1 MEVEVEEITKAII
14 LLVRAGVFMRIAF
27 CFLRMMGDED
37 ESPMYKK
44 RAIHAGVFYIIAE
57 SIWQL
62 KDIVFYYYA

>member
-1 MEVEVEEITKAII
+1 MEIDEITKAII

-44 RAIHAGVFYIIAE
+44 RAIHAGLFYIIAE

-62 KDIVFYYYA
+62 KDIVFYYFA